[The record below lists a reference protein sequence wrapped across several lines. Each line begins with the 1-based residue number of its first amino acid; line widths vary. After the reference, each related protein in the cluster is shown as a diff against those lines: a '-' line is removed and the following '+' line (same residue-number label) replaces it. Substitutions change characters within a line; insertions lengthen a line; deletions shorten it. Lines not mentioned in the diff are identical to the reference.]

1 MTYPNYRRASW
12 PLSLSKDMSAV
23 ALQHVKADV
32 ERLAVAAQYGWG
44 HTIDFGPFCKEGLLG
59 RDYLDIAGA
68 IDDWG
73 WWPANLNGMRVAD
86 VGCFTGGLS
95 LLMAH
100 RGAAVVYAVDEI
112 SQHLA
117 QCAFLADTFGTTAVR
132 PVLKSVYKLGDVIPP
147 ASLDLILLAGVLY
160 HLSDMLVG
168 LYALR
173 ELLKPGGVLLIQSN
187 AVNDFS
193 HSYANF
199 GRFFAGMWW
208 QPTGLCVQDMCS
220 HMGYARCDVRFYA
233 HNLCIARAVRS
244 EADIPF
250 RRGLN
255 CAFDEIRD
263 QKPRSL
269 DWHIMAPAPH
279 EAPADATPAT
289 EECGVKRAQEIT

>member
-1 MTYPNYRRASW
+1 MSYPMSYPAYRRASW
-12 PLSLSKDMSAV
+12 PLSLPPDLPEAALHDV
-23 ALQHVKADV
+23 AANV
-32 ERLAVAAQYGWG
+32 ERLAAAAQYGWG

-59 RDYLDIAGA
+59 LDYLDIAGA

-73 WWPANLNGMRVAD
+73 WWPADLGGLRVAD

-100 RGAAVVYAVDEI
+100 RGAAIVYAVDEVP
-112 SQHLA
+112 QHLD
-117 QCAFLADTFGTTAVR
+117 QCAFLADTFGAHAIR
-132 PVLKSVYKLGDVIPP
+132 PVLRSVYRLGEDIP
-147 ASLDLILLAGVLY
+147 AGSLDLILLAGVLY

-187 AVNDFS
+187 AVDDFT

-220 HMGYARCDVRFYA
+220 HMGYTGCDVRFYA
-233 HNLCIARAVRS
+233 HNLCLARAQRA
-244 EADIPF
+244 ETDIPF

-255 CAFDEIRD
+255 WRFDEIRD
-263 QKPRSL
+263 RKPRTL
-269 DWHIMAPAPH
+269 DWHIMAPAPRD
-279 EAPADATPAT
+279 PA
-289 EECGVKRAQEIT
+289 